1 MEMTSSAY
9 GRKTFANMCRDL
21 RAVTEDRNNAFN
33 TCAFKSWQL
42 VAGGQL
48 NAEELAK
55 LEGIALEIG
64 LDHAEVRAT
73 MDSARRGGEQSPRGG
88 NGTAPEYSRPAPKK
102 DDVEA
107 QARTREWT
115 ASIIKASRK
124 LAGHQYLATKRI
136 QAPETLHVIPAKTVE
151 AITGWTPKGSKG
163 ELQGPLIVAG
173 LTRPGEDAPCQVQL
187 IDGEGRKAFL
197 PGQGTRGDAF
207 CALNTPDNPACI
219 IIGEGIATTK
229 SGIDAMPG
237 AMGLVAV
244 ASNNL
249 VRTAKAARDMH
260 PDAEIIVLADLERKT
275 GEPDKHALDAARA
288 VRGRCAIPSFG
299 PARDESQTDFNDMA
313 QASKKGAVA
322 DCIRSARIVEPEQAP
337 DPGQTATSGDKAE
350 TNERQK
356 SRFLV
361 YTSENIDALPDTSWT
376 VKNILP
382 DMGVGALH
390 GESTVGKSFLAL
402 DLAAAITE
410 GRDWFG
416 HRTRQ
421 RPVAYLVLEGI
432 GGFKKRLRAYEIRH
446 GRKLPNQH
454 MHVIGVDPEKGFD
467 IRNDDHCKELGA
479 SLPQDCII
487 IVDTLSQAALGRN
500 ENTSEDGGKVLGG
513 ARILA
518 GASRFVLFVAHCGK
532 DQTRGISGWY
542 GFFAALDMNLEVNRQ
557 GSGYVWTAKKV
568 KDGMDGIKGHF
579 KRDVVE
585 LGEDADGEEITS
597 CVIRPD
603 DSVRAEAAPRV
614 KMPVSQQTA
623 LTAFEATISEKGG
636 GGVWRKDWEEHFFG
650 MYAAETP
657 KAKKRAFD
665 RAVIELAGKGH
676 FKQHE
681 DNFFT
686 RAGVDRDK

>member
-1 MEMTSSAY
+1 MNAY
-9 GRKTFANMCRDL
+9 GRKAFADECRGL

-33 TCAFKSWQL
+33 TCAFKCWQL
-42 VAGGQL
+42 VAGGHL
-48 NAEELAK
+48 NAEELTK
-55 LEGIALEIG
+55 LEDIALEIG

-73 MDSARRGGEQSPRGG
+73 MDSARRGGEQAPRGG
-88 NGTAPEYSRPAPKK
+88 NGTRPEPTPTKK
-102 DDVEA
+102 SGVDEQKRA
-107 QARTREWT
+107 AEWT
-115 ASIIKASRK
+115 ASILKASRK
-124 LAGHQYLATKRI
+124 LGGHPYLARKKI
-136 QAPETLHVIPAKTVE
+136 LAPETLHVINADQVHK
-151 AITGWTPKGSKG
+151 ITGWNPVGKSGRLEGS
-163 ELQGPLIVAG
+163 LIVAA

-197 PGQGTRGDAF
+197 KGNGTLRGAS
-207 CALNTPDNPACI
+207 CNLNNPDNPECI
-219 IIGEGIATTK
+219 IIGEGIVTTK
-229 SGIDAMPG
+229 TGIDAMPG
-237 AMGLVAV
+237 ALGIVAMTSV
-244 ASNNL
+244 NL
-249 VRTAKAARDMH
+249 VRTAEATRAKY

-299 PARDESQTDFNDMA
+299 PARDESQTDLNDMA
-313 QASKKGAVA
+313 HAVGMGEVTE
-322 DCIRSARIVEPEQAP
+322 CIRSARMVEPEQAP
-337 DPGQTATSGDKAE
+337 DQGQAATSGDKAE
-350 TNERQK
+350 TSERQK

-614 KMPVSQQTA
+614 KMPLVQQTA
-623 LTAFEATISEKGG
+623 MAAFEAAISEKGG

-650 MYAAETP
+650 MYAAEKP
-657 KAKKRAFD
+657 KTKKRAFD

-686 RAGVDRDK
+686 RAGADRDK